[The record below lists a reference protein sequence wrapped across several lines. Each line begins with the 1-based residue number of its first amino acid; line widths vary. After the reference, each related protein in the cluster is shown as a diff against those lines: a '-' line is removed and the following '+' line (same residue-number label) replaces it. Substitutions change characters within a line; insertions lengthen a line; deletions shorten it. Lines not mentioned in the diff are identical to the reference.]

1 MRFNPTTGERESHAT
16 RPPLIHGDLLLVRH
30 NVRQLIDVTVV
41 RPTTLTLLRGPA
53 SSGAHL
59 QPLVAATPAEKRKHA
74 AYDSE
79 CAKHGWK
86 LIPFAMESLGAK
98 GKEATQLLQRMSAHC
113 RDKSPAAFLLHADRM
128 LSLALQVGKRPRQ
141 TTHCAPR

>member
-1 MRFNPTTGERESHAT
+1 MKRRHDTIKMVLADLARSCGYHFEVEPRFPATIEMRLDPTTGKRVSCAT

-41 RPTTLTLLRGPA
+41 RPTTLTLLRGPTA
-53 SSGAHL
+53 TGAHL
-59 QPLVAATPAEKRKHA
+59 QPLVAATQAEKRKHM

-86 LIPFAMESLGAK
+86 MVPFAL
-98 GKEATQLLQRMSAHC
+98 
-113 RDKSPAAFLLHADRM
+113 
-128 LSLALQVGKRPRQ
+128 
-141 TTHCAPR
+141 